1 MSFILYQ
8 KRSWDSP
15 NVALNRKVKLG
26 VDLRSFSVV
35 GRFLFY
41 AASLALSSLGF
52 GGQRPLSLLLFQS
65 LQLLN
70 LLLHHPFFPY
80 LFLAVPQPYILL

>member
-41 AASLALSSLGF
+41 AASLA
-52 GGQRPLSLLLFQS
+52 
-65 LQLLN
+65 
-70 LLLHHPFFPY
+70 
-80 LFLAVPQPYILL
+80 